1 MAISVFFFRIHLGN
15 PGVLNFSSYFRVI
28 EKKNT
33 GKVRRFPSSC
43 FRNSGKSKGSISAEI
58 RDRSQKA
65 KIGRESEVFF
75 NYLKNDKA
83 ENRSLLDFA
92 LLLNPIA

>member
-1 MAISVFFFRIHLGN
+1 M
-15 PGVLNFSSYFRVI
+15 
-28 EKKNT
+28 
-33 GKVRRFPSSC
+33 
-43 FRNSGKSKGSISAEI
+43 SAEI

-65 KIGRESEVFF
+65 KIGREIEGFF